1 MERRLHRDQGNS
13 LDVFQNF
20 VIGWRFLA
28 CAFETPRLASPVP
41 GGNQDAKMDYLL

>member
-20 VIGWRFLA
+20 VIGWRFFWRVLSK
-28 CAFETPRLASPVP
+28 PLV
-41 GGNQDAKMDYLL
+41 